1 MKRTKN
7 IFFAFAVMLALGVG
21 VAGCSEE
28 FESPDSPSGE
38 TIMDIIDANADLDI
52 MAAALVKTGLYASL
66 DNFNSGAYTVFA
78 PHDSAFVAYVK
89 GALAKADPYTE
100 DSVLVFINSK
110 LTATTTGAITLA
122 NLTSRLNYHIVSSN
136 ISSSLITGKQVFNSL
151 SGGRISLSKQGIT
164 VLINANVAGTGAGN
178 GAKVRAVDAVAANG
192 VVHTINKVLSP
203 VTTANVGTTL
213 GISVNYGSNPPVIG
227 GGNTP
232 DAVDT
237 DYDLFAIALRKTGL
251 VTLILPNATP
261 APDFTVFAP
270 RDLPFRTYLSSLSGT
285 VTNETTAQTYING
298 LTGADSTALG
308 NLVKYHLV
316 QGRVLTTDFSNDQI
330 VNTMLTG
337 KSFTVH
343 VAGTITLTDVDVV
356 SPDASIVAPNV
367 LTNAGIVHGLNNV
380 LLPE

>member
-1 MKRTKN
+1 MKKN
-7 IFFAFAVMLALGVG
+7 KKIVFGFVTTLALSGG
-21 VAGCSEE
+21 MMACSEE

-38 TIMDIIDANADLDI
+38 TTMNVIDANADLDI
-52 MAAALVKTGLYASL
+52 MAAALVKTGLSASL

-100 DSVLVFINSK
+100 DSVLVFINTK

-136 ISSSLITGKQVFNSL
+136 INSSMITGKQVFNSL
-151 SGGRISLSKQGIT
+151 SGGRISLSKQGTT

-178 GAKVRAVDAVAANG
+178 GAKVRTVDAVAANG
-192 VVHTINKVLSP
+192 VVHTINKVLTP

-213 GISVNYGSNPPVIG
+213 GVSVSYTTAVPVITA
-227 GGNTP
+227 NAP

-237 DYDLFAIALRKTGL
+237 DYDLFSIALRKTGL
-251 VTLILPNATP
+251 AMLILPNASP

-270 RDLPFRTYLSSLSGT
+270 RDLPFRTYLATLSGS
-285 VTNETTAQTYING
+285 VTNEATAQTYINS

-308 NLVKYHLV
+308 NMVKYHLV
-316 QGRVLTTDFSNDQI
+316 QGRVLTTDLTNGQVIPSL
-330 VNTMLTG
+330 LTG
-337 KSFTVH
+337 KSLTANI
-343 VAGTITLTDVDVV
+343 AGTITLTDVNATSPNATIV
-356 SPDASIVAPNV
+356 SPNL
-367 LTNAGIVHGLNNV
+367 LTNAGVVHGLDNV
-380 LLPE
+380 MLPQ